1 MRKFL
6 FVTWLTVASVQA
18 QDSIVYEEPPLVA
31 QSAVSDTIVERRFSP
46 DFKQKYQSEE
56 FNYIPKPEEETWWDR
71 FKAWLARLI
80 QKLFQ
85 LGGEESL
92 TAAAWFFRILAII
105 LVVVVIYLIVKSIM
119 NKEGSWIFG
128 RSTSKKLISADD
140 IERNIETA
148 DFGKLIQETLI
159 SGDKRLAVRYYYL
172 WVLQQFSKRG
182 IIDWDIEKTNSDYL
196 YEIKSKADKKDF
208 AYLSYLFN
216 YIWYGDFDLDEPTFA
231 RAVSAF
237 EKTIKRN

>member
-1 MRKFL
+1 M
-6 FVTWLTVASVQA
+6 TVSSVQA
-18 QDSIVYEEPPLVA
+18 QDSIAFEEPPIV
-31 QSAVSDTIVERRFSP
+31 SEIIVSDTIVERHFSP
-46 DFKQKYQSEE
+46 DFKEKYQSEE
-56 FNYIPKPEEETWWDR
+56 FNYEPKPETKTLWDR
-71 FKAWLARLI
+71 FKAWLARLL
-80 QKLFQ
+80 QSLFK

-105 LVVVVIYLIVKSIM
+105 LIVVVIYLIVKSIM

-148 DFGKLIQETLI
+148 DFSRLIQETLA

-196 YEIKSKADKKDF
+196 YEIKSEADKKDF

-216 YIWYGDFDLDEPTFA
+216 YIWYGDFELDEPTFA
-231 RAVSAF
+231 KAVSAF
-237 EKTIKRN
+237 EKTIKRV